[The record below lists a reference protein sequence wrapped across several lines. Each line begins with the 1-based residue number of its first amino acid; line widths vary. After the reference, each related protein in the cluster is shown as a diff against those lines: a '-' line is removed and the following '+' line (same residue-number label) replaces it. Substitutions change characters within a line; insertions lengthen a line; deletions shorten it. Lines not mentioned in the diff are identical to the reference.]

1 MLLPE
6 RVDVSTETVRED
18 VPAEVEAAVEYRG
31 GGPSGDATD
40 SFQEFISHLRKDP
53 R

>member
-1 MLLPE
+1 MN
-6 RVDVSTETVRED
+6 TETVRED

-31 GGPSGDATD
+31 VGPGGDATD